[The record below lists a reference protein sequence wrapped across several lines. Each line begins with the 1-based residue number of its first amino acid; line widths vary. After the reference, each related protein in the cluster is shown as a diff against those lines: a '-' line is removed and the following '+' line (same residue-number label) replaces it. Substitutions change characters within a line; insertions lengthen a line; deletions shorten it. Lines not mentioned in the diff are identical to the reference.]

1 MLHSRL
7 LTEPNSVCTTQI
19 RYPGSYR
26 AYLTRLIDARRPM
39 DEAFATVLIC
49 GIRSR
54 VAATLESDGADVRK
68 LVRYIV
74 GHINKLCYFCQ

>member
-7 LTEPNSVCTTQI
+7 LTEPISVCTTQI
-19 RYPGSYR
+19 LYPYSYG
-26 AYLTRLIDARRPM
+26 AYPSRLIAESLLGPM

-54 VAATLESDGADVRK
+54 VAATLELDGDDV
-68 LVRYIV
+68 
-74 GHINKLCYFCQ
+74 